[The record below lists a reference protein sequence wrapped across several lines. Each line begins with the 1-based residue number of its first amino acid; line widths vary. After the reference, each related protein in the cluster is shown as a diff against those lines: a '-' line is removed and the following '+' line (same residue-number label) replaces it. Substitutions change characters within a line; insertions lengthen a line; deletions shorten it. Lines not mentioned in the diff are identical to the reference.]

1 MATVEECERALHELA
16 GRLAGNSG
24 GDVRGKL
31 EDRSLSCELR
41 DLNVVYGGRLHEGRL
56 VDIQRVGAADAQIR
70 LSMTS
75 DDLLAVTAGEL
86 NLGKAWATGRVKIS
100 ASVFDLLKLR
110 ALL

>member
-24 GDVRGKL
+24 ADVRGKL

-41 DLNVVYGGRLHEGRL
+41 DLRIVYGGHLRGGKLE
-56 VDIQRVGAADAQIR
+56 DIQQVPRANGQIR

-75 DDLLAVTAGEL
+75 DDLLAVTQGQL
-86 NLGKAWATGRVKIS
+86 NLGMAWATGRVKIN
-100 ASVFDLLKLR
+100 ASVFDLIKLR